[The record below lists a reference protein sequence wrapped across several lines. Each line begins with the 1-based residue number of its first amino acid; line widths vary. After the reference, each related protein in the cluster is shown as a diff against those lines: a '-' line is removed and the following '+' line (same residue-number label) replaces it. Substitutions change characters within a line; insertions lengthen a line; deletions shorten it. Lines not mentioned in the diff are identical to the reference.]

1 MPAYMSGGART
12 GAKVSAAVVTTRV
25 RITIGKPR
33 YEHGES
39 GEKQDK
45 KRSFS
50 TFAKPEARPRVMTP
64 ALGLRC

>member
-25 RITIGKPR
+25 WITIGKPR
-33 YEHGES
+33 HEHGES

-45 KRSFS
+45 NDLSQHLRSLKRVRAS
-50 TFAKPEARPRVMTP
+50 
-64 ALGLRC
+64 